1 MTATVPGPDSTT
13 GAATTD
19 PVDVLRRCKEAVT
32 PALAAAVS
40 RLDPASR
47 EQSAYH
53 LGWTELDGSPSRAGG
68 GKAVRPALAVLSA
81 EAAGADATT
90 GLPGAVAVELVHN
103 FSLLHDDLIDGDTE
117 RRHRPTVWAQ
127 WGAAAAILS
136 GDALLALAAEVLLEA
151 PSPHAAEAARQLA
164 ATVRQLVRGQVEDV
178 AFERR
183 GDVGV
188 EECLAMAAGKTGSL
202 LATSASIG
210 AVLAGAPPAL
220 TAALYTFGAEVGAA
234 FQLVDDLLGIWGDP
248 AVTGKPVLSDLR
260 SRKKSL
266 PVTYV
271 VHHGDAAGRELAHW
285 LAGSGEAGEDEL
297 RRAAAL
303 VDSGG
308 GRDWAAAEARRR
320 MTLAEKA
327 LAGADLPARPLAE
340 LVALGRYLTDRS
352 F

>member
-1 MTATVPGPDSTT
+1 MTATVPQPRSPGQST
-13 GAATTD
+13 AAD
-19 PVDVLRRCKEAVT
+19 AAAVLRRCKDAVT

-47 EQSAYH
+47 EQAAFH
-53 LGWTELDGSPSRAGG
+53 LGWTELDGSPSRGGG
-68 GKAVRPALAVLSA
+68 GKAVRPALAILSA
-81 EAAGADATT
+81 EAAGADAAT

-127 WGAAAAILS
+127 WGPAAAILS
-136 GDALLALAAEVLLEA
+136 GDALLEA
-151 PSPHAAEAARQLA
+151 PSRHAAEAARQLA
-164 ATVRQLVRGQVEDV
+164 ATVRELVRGQVEDV
-178 AFERR
+178 AFEQRA
-183 GDVGV
+183 DVGV
-188 EECLAMAAGKTGSL
+188 EECLSMAAGKTGSL
-202 LATSASIG
+202 LAVSAAIG
-210 AVLAGAPPAL
+210 AVLAGSPPSVVTAL
-220 TAALYTFGAEVGAA
+220 STFGAEVGAA

-266 PVTYV
+266 PVTYA
-271 VHHGDAAGRELAHW
+271 VHHGGSDGRELAGW
-285 LAGSGEAGEDEL
+285 LCGTGEADEAEL

-320 MTLAEKA
+320 MALAEKA
-327 LAGADLPARPLAE
+327 LAGAELPDRPMAE
-340 LVALGRYLTDRS
+340 LVALGRYLTDRR